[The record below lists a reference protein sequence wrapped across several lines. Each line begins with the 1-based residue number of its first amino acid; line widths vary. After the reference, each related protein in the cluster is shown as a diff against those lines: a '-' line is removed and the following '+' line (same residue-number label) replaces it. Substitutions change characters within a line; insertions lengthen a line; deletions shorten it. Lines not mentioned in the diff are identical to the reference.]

1 MIEEALINHLK
12 AQTPLTDYLTTY
24 ADQPAI
30 FYQEAPADV
39 DSLWATGPQYGRIV
53 FTEDLQGDP
62 ERIMGGTLVV
72 DIYCK
77 ENQQFP
83 EDIEPILRELIHGYF
98 FSNGTFTAA
107 AKWNRSDYFTEPTNQ
122 VTGCTLSFELL
133 AFPLLSTDEPDV
145 IGRLN
150 EWTSRIGEKVYAI
163 NKDPL
168 PNCAWKPS
176 NGEAAIYW
184 RVAAEN
190 PAGRIPDTYH
200 TIWRTATVKG
210 HIFAQEMFD
219 QSMIARDIRTRLY
232 AEKRLLK
239 SGEAPI
245 MVNAKIS
252 IDDGADALRTGQMT
266 VDATY
271 GIIVRIKSNKMLE
284 HINKQRKENL

>member
-1 MIEEALINHLK
+1 MIEQALLEHLK
-12 AQTPLTDYLTTY
+12 GQQTLAQYLATY

-39 DSLWATGPQYGRIV
+39 DNLWATGPQYGRIV
-53 FTEDLQGDP
+53 FSEDLQGDP
-62 ERIMGGTLVV
+62 ERIMGGTLVA

-77 ENQQFP
+77 EDKQFP
-83 EDIEPILRELIHGYF
+83 EDIEPILRELINGYF
-98 FSNGTFTAA
+98 FSNGTFVAA
-107 AKWNRSDYFTEPTNQ
+107 AKWIRSDYFTEPTNQ

-133 AFPLLSTDEPDV
+133 AFPVLSTGEPDV
-145 IGRLN
+145 IERLN

-168 PNCAWKPS
+168 PAGAWKPS
-176 NGEAAIYW
+176 NGEAAVYW

-190 PAGRIPDTYH
+190 PAGWIPDTYQ

-210 HIFAQEMFD
+210 HIFAEEMFD
-219 QSMIARDIRTRLY
+219 QSMIAREIRTRLY
-232 AEKRLLK
+232 AEKRLK
-239 SGEAPI
+239 RSGEAPI
-245 MVNAKIS
+245 MVNTKIS

-271 GIIVRIKSNKMLE
+271 GIIVRMKSSTMLE
-284 HINKQRKENL
+284 HINRERKENL